1 MSLTN
6 PTVRCTPHL
15 VIFTLRLLM
24 CTTGWRRYTGCPVLT
39 RLFSSKSPIMGGSFA
54 KRDLQLKLPYSEM
67 HSTSCHIHS
76 PSSDVHYRVAKMH
89 GMPYLCTSL
98 FVKEPY
104 NEWLFCHSLANISVA
119 VCCSVLQCVAVC
131 CSVLQCVAVCC
142 STQGSFT
149 QLGASHH
156 IYCSVLQCV
165 AGCCSALQCVTA
177 HTAVSHNLELH
188 TRDRISRFFLLCLES

>member
-131 CSVLQCVAVCC
+131 CSVLQCVA
-142 STQGSFT
+142 
-149 QLGASHH
+149 
-156 IYCSVLQCV
+156 
-165 AGCCSALQCVTA
+165 A
-177 HTAVSHNLELH
+177 HKAASHNLELH
-188 TRDRISRFFLLCLES
+188 TISIAVCCSVLQGVAVRCSVLQHTLQFHTTWSFTQGTVSQDSSYSAWNLEI